1 MEKAFDRCSLEFL
14 EDGLAAIGK
23 PSASARASS
32 TTSSASPLLAY
43 SRTRTRH
50 TAHAPHI
57 PDRLWSRAGMPPP
70 PPLPPLLFLIIA
82 DPLMR
87 LFNQNRNICGIVFRP
102 ETRPIAMKSPYSP
115 ALFAE
120 DSTLILRTADIQDA
134 LRTLHPNLVRCNK
147 QGVTRPQARG
157 PSPRAPTPP
166 SRAPRQ
172 QARAQPTRDPNTRS
186 FATRHHHP
194 RPRRPIGNEFD
205 LDW

>member
-1 MEKAFDRCSLEFL
+1 MKRTSTPSLPVARHGEGL
-14 EDGLAAIGK
+14 RQMLMGIPRGRGLAAIGFGQGFIDYV
-23 PSASARASS
+23 
-32 TTSSASPLLAY
+32 LC

-50 TAHAPHI
+50 TAQAPHI
-57 PDRLWSRAGMPPP
+57 PTRLWSRAGMPPLP
-70 PPLPPLLFLIIA
+70 SCSSSSQIPLCASSTKIGTLPT
-82 DPLMR
+82 
-87 LFNQNRNICGIVFRP
+87 VFRP

>member
-1 MEKAFDRCSLEFL
+1 MLMGIPRGRPRSHRLRPGLHRLRPLLVLCSRTRV
-14 EDGLAAIGK
+14 LAHDTPPTRLTFPIGSGVAQGC
-23 PSASARASS
+23 PLPLLYPLSSSSSSQIPLCASS
-32 TTSSASPLLAY
+32 TKIGTPS
-43 SRTRTRH
+43 T
-50 TAHAPHI
+50 
-57 PDRLWSRAGMPPP
+57 
-70 PPLPPLLFLIIA
+70 
-82 DPLMR
+82 
-87 LFNQNRNICGIVFRP
+87 VFRP